1 MRKQVFVDR
10 LNSRRAISYRYTSV
24 NLAGLVNIWFHK
36 NHFVLS
42 WEECK
47 DGDQWNENNCNRD
60 EIHSFADVD
69 AVVKFLENSGIA
81 SEFFA

>member
-47 DGDQWNENNCNRD
+47 DGDQWNEDNYTRD
-60 EIHSFADVD
+60 QLYNFVDVD